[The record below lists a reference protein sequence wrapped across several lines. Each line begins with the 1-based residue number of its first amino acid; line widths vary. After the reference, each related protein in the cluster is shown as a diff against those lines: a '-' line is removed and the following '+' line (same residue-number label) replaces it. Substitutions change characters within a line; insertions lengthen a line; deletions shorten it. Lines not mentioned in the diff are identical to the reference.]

1 MERGACET
9 LNGRYKQRRVFP
21 TGRLGSHT
29 LVAFASTRSMSYR
42 MNGMP
47 PKWPRVP
54 VPLASAIGGTS
65 YFLVLF
71 RAASMPQPMSDDVTT
86 TRERLSL
93 VVDVVML
100 VLIIANLTLII
111 VDWIFESTLVQAAL
125 RDAVPAVYHGYNDT
139 IHQHFVLYDLAF
151 VAVFVTEIGI
161 RWGLAIYRQ
170 RYRRWF
176 FYPFAHWYD
185 VLGCIPVSSLRSL
198 RLLRLIAMVPK
209 MQRLGL
215 VNLRK
220 TWLYRTFI
228 YYRDIVFEEITD
240 RVAVRVIQGIQHE
253 VRKGHPVTGEI
264 VEEVLKPQ
272 RERLTE
278 TMTER
283 LQNATAA
290 AYRSYKPDFRTY
302 LDGVIA
308 TAVDRNRE
316 IATIASIP
324 GVGPTMANLL
334 ENAISDIVYRVIDQM
349 MADVGAREN
358 NEVVA
363 QIAAISTDALMT
375 PDDDRLARITQS
387 VLLQS
392 LDLIKEH
399 IEIQQWKLEGSAR
412 RPTD

>member
-1 MERGACET
+1 
-9 LNGRYKQRRVFP
+9 
-21 TGRLGSHT
+21 
-29 LVAFASTRSMSYR
+29 
-42 MNGMP
+42 
-47 PKWPRVP
+47 
-54 VPLASAIGGTS
+54 
-65 YFLVLF
+65 
-71 RAASMPQPMSDDVTT
+71 MSDDATT

-93 VVDVVML
+93 AVDAMML
-100 VLIIANLTLII
+100 VLIVANLTLII

-125 RDAVPAVYHGYNDT
+125 RDVVPAAYHWYNDT

-151 VAVFVTEIGI
+151 VAVFVAEIVV

-198 RLLRLIAMVPK
+198 RLLRIIAMVPK

-215 VNLRK
+215 VDLRK

-228 YYRDIVFEEITD
+228 RYRDIVFEEITD

-253 VRKGHPVTGEI
+253 IRKGHPVTGEI

-272 RERLTE
+272 RDRLTE

-283 LQNATAA
+283 LQNATAT

-375 PDDDRLARITQS
+375 PDDARLARITQS

-399 IEIQQWKLEGSAR
+399 IEIQQWKLEGPAR
-412 RPTD
+412 RPND